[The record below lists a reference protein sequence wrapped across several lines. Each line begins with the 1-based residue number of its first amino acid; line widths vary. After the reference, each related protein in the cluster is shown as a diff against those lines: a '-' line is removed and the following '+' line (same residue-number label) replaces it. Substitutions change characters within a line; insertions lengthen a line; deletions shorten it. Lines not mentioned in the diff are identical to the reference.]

1 MLFFM
6 CPLPGAA
13 FWHTEFRNCWTTG
26 DVSSTR
32 EGLLV
37 FEAEASL
44 SRVWFV
50 ALFLLVCVPEEAR
63 AEYTLFEAGPVRP
76 LALSPDGLTLFVCNA
91 PDGQLE
97 IFSVT
102 PNELV
107 HVGAVPVGL
116 EPVAVAARTNGEVWV
131 VNHLSDSI
139 SIVDVPGRRVTRT
152 LLVGDEP
159 RDIVFGGSAFDRAFI
174 TAAHRGQNR
183 PGDPQLLAG
192 GVGRSDVW
200 VFDAN
205 ALGAPLGGTPLAIL
219 SLFGDTP
226 RALAVTPDGATV
238 YAAVFHSGNQTT
250 TAPAGQFPIVPQIG
264 PLQTLPLPAPATG
277 TLSTPFVG
285 VMLKQQGNTTTWK
298 DANGASHANKVP
310 FSLPDHDVF
319 VLDAN
324 ATPPVQTSTYD
335 HVGTVLFNMAVNP
348 VSGALYVSSTDAN
361 NMDRFEGFGAT
372 NLRGELHKARIS
384 ILTGGSAVATRHL
397 NRHINYA
404 APIALPSDNAKSLG
418 IPTALAVTGDGQ
430 TLFVAAY
437 GSQAVGAIDVP
448 KLALDP
454 NDPNAWQPDAADH
467 IALAAGGPSG
477 IVLDDVHDRM
487 YVYTR
492 FDNGVSVIDSSSRTE
507 LTHLRV
513 HNTEPQSIVVGRPFL
528 YDTRLSSSN
537 GEASCGVCHV
547 FGDFDSLAWDLGAPS
562 PQGQVLLN
570 NNPFIKVGAG
580 TDGPAVVDGMGDSNI
595 DFHPLKGPLM
605 TQTLRGMEHNGPMHW
620 RGDRSG
626 GTAST
631 REHDWDPMPDAT
643 ASLDETL
650 AFGKFNGAFVGLLG
664 RATELTPEEM
674 AEFTAFVLK
683 IQLPPNPIRNLDNS
697 LTASQAAGMAFYS
710 GPVSDTVNK
719 NCAGCHKLDPSI
731 GAFGTDGRTA
741 FSFETQHFKA
751 PHLRNQYQKV
761 GMFGRNSVGGMPGHG
776 SPTTEQVRGFG
787 FLHDGSTDTV
797 ESFLSSAFFSFPNA
811 AAITDMANFML
822 AFPSDLAPIVGQQ
835 VTLRSD
841 STTDPDL
848 VTRLNLLVERAG
860 TDFPDVDRSPNK
872 ECDLV
877 VKGRIGGAARGWWM
891 SSPGTFTPDSSADA
905 PILDADLRQLAL
917 IAGQDL
923 TYTCAP
929 PGSGVR
935 MGIDRGGV
943 GDASAPDGI
952 LDRDQCGDASE
963 DGVATSADVAALRAL
978 LVERSTPP
986 AAGKCNVAGPPGS
999 DLASCDILDVVVL
1012 RRALAG
1018 EQPPLS
1024 SGCNG

>member
-1 MLFFM
+1 M
-6 CPLPGAA
+6 
-13 FWHTEFRNCWTTG
+13 
-26 DVSSTR
+26 
-32 EGLLV
+32 
-37 FEAEASL
+37 
-44 SRVWFV
+44 SRVWWIALLLFV
-50 ALFLLVCVPEEAR
+50 CPPAGAR
-63 AEYTLFEAGPVRP
+63 ADYTLFEAGPVRP
-76 LALSPDGLTLFVCNA
+76 LARSPDGNTLFVCNA

-102 PNELV
+102 PNDLV
-107 HVGAVPVGL
+107 HLGAVPVGL
-116 EPVAVAARTNGEVWV
+116 EPVAVAARSNAEVWV

-139 SIVDVPGRRVTRT
+139 SIVDVAARRVTRT

-159 RDIVFGGSAFDRAFI
+159 RDIVFAGSAHDRAFI

-183 PGDPQLLAG
+183 PGDPQLLEG

-200 VFDAN
+200 VFDSN
-205 ALGAPLGGTPLAIL
+205 ALGAALGGTPLAIL

-250 TAPAGQFPIVPQIG
+250 TAPAGQFPLVPQIG
-264 PLQTLPLPAPATG
+264 PFQTLSLPAPASG
-277 TLSTPFVG
+277 TISTPFVG
-285 VMLKQQGNTTTWK
+285 VMLKQQGATTTWK
-298 DANGASHANKVP
+298 DANGTNHASKVP

-324 ATPPVQTSTYD
+324 ATPPVETSAYD

-348 VSGALYVSSTDAN
+348 VSGAVYVSNTDAN

-372 NLRGELHKARIS
+372 SLRGEIHKARIS
-384 ILTGGSAVATRHL
+384 ILTGGSTVAPRHL

-404 APIALPSDNAKSLG
+404 APIALPSVNQKSLG
-418 IPTALAVTGDGQ
+418 IPTALAVTSDGE

-437 GSQAVGAIDVP
+437 GSQVVGAIDTDE
-448 KLALDP
+448 LALDP
-454 NDPNAWQPDAADH
+454 SDPNAWQPDDGDH
-467 IALAAGGPSG
+467 IPLAAGGPSG
-477 IVLDDVHDRM
+477 IVLDDMHARM

-492 FDNGVSVIDSSSRTE
+492 FDDGVSVIDTTSRTE
-507 LTHLRV
+507 LMHVRV
-513 HNTEPQSIVVGRPFL
+513 HNTEPQAIVAGRPFL
-528 YDTRLSSSN
+528 YDTRFSSSN

-562 PQGQVLLN
+562 PQGQVVLN

-580 TDGPAVVDGMGDSNI
+580 TDGPAVVDSTGDSKI
-595 DFHPLKGPLM
+595 DFHPLKGPLV

-626 GTAST
+626 GTASD
-631 REHDWDPMPDAT
+631 RDPNWDPLPDAT

-650 AFGKFNGAFVGLLG
+650 AFAKFNGAFVGLLG
-664 RATELTPEEM
+664 RASELTPEEM
-674 AEFTAFVLK
+674 AQFTAFALK
-683 IQLPPNPIRNLDNS
+683 LQLPPNPIRNLDNS
-697 LTASQAAGMAFYS
+697 FTTSQAAGMAFYA
-710 GPVSDTVNK
+710 GPISDSVNK
-719 NCAGCHKLDPSI
+719 NCAGCHKLDPSL

-751 PHLRNQYQKV
+751 PHLRNQYQRV

-776 SPTTEQVRGFG
+776 SPTTPQVRGFG

-797 ESFLSSAFFSFPNA
+797 VSFLSGAFFGFPDA
-811 AAITDMANFML
+811 QAITDMANFML
-822 AFPSDLAPIVGQQ
+822 AFPTDLAPIVGQQ

-841 STTDPDL
+841 SATDPAL
-848 VTRLNLLVERAG
+848 LARIALLVERAG
-860 TDFPDVDRSPNK
+860 TAYPDVDRVPNN

-905 PILDADLRQLAL
+905 PISELDLRALANV
-917 IAGQDL
+917 AGQDL

-935 MGIDRGGV
+935 LGIDRGGV
-943 GDASAPDGI
+943 GDASQPDGI
-952 LDRDQCGDASE
+952 LDREQCGDASE
-963 DGVATSADVAALRAL
+963 DGVATGADVAALRAL

-986 AAGKCNVAGPPGS
+986 APGKCNVAGPPGS
-999 DLASCDILDVVVL
+999 DPASCDVLDLTVL